1 MNRELSVKK
10 GHEFSY
16 RICYREDFQ
25 DFSAEL
31 QKDQITFYRACIVTD
46 STVGA
51 LYADELAEQLS
62 SCCHKVTVF
71 TFPAGEENKHMET
84 VQEVYEH
91 LIEEGFDRKDMLI
104 ALGGGV
110 TGDLTGFVAATYL
123 RGIRFIQV
131 PTTLLSQVDSSIG
144 GKTGVDFRKYKNMVG
159 AFHQPSLV
167 YMNLSTLRSLNEE
180 QFSCGMAEIIKA
192 GLIADKDFF
201 DWLMENHEKI
211 CQREPDVLAEMIY
224 RSCKVKRD
232 VVEED
237 PKEQG
242 IRAIL
247 NFGHTI
253 GHAVEKLKDFSMLH
267 GQCVAAGYVAAA
279 YLSLQRGLISTE
291 DLFEIEKMNRIYGL
305 PNRVSGLSAR
315 DVLAATKKDKKM
327 SQGSIKFVLLQKMGT
342 AVVDTSLTDEEILS
356 GIAYI
361 LGE

>member
-1 MNRELSVKK
+1 MNRELPVKRE
-10 GHEFSY
+10 HEFSY
-16 RICYREDFQ
+16 RICYREGFQ
-25 DFSAEL
+25 DFAAEL
-31 QKDQITFYRACIVTD
+31 EKDQIHFYRACIVTD

-51 LYADELAEQLS
+51 LYANILAEQLK

-71 TFPAGEENKHMET
+71 TFPAGEENKNIET

-91 LIEEGFDRKDMLI
+91 LIQEGFDRKDMLV

-167 YMNLSTLRSLNEE
+167 YMNLSTLHSLNKE

-192 GLIADKDFF
+192 GLIADKDLF
-201 DWLMENHEKI
+201 DWLMANQKGI
-211 CQREPDVLAEMIY
+211 LQRDPEILAEMIY
-224 RSCKVKRD
+224 RSCKIKGD

-237 PKEQG
+237 PTEKG

-279 YLSLQRGLISTE
+279 YLSLQRDLISTE
-291 DLFEIEKMNRIYGL
+291 DLFEIEKINHMYGL
-305 PNRVSGLSAR
+305 PNRVSGLNAK
-315 DVLAATKKDKKM
+315 DILEATKKDKKM
-327 SQGSIKFVLLQKMGT
+327 SRGSIKFILLQKMGR
-342 AVVDTSLTDEEILS
+342 AIVDTSLTDEEILS
-356 GIAYI
+356 GIQYL

>member
-1 MNRELSVKK
+1 MNRELPVKREN
-10 GHEFSY
+10 EFSY
-16 RICYREDFQ
+16 RICYRENFLDFA
-25 DFSAEL
+25 AEL
-31 QKDQITFYRACIVTD
+31 EKDQIHFYRACIVTD
-46 STVGA
+46 STVGT
-51 LYADELAEQLS
+51 LYADELEEQLKP
-62 SCCHKVTVF
+62 CCHKVTVF
-71 TFPAGEENKHMET
+71 TFPAGEESKHMET
-84 VQEVYEH
+84 VQELYEH
-91 LIEEGFDRKDMLI
+91 LIQEGFDRNDMLI

-110 TGDLTGFVAATYL
+110 VGDLTGFAAATYL

-144 GKTGVDFRKYKNMVG
+144 GKTGVDFRQYKNMIG

-167 YMNLSTLRSLNEE
+167 YMNLSSLHSLNSE

-192 GLIADKDFF
+192 GLIADEDFF
-201 DWLMENHEKI
+201 GWLLANQEGI
-211 CQREPDVLAEMIY
+211 LRRDAQLLAEMIH
-224 RSCKVKRD
+224 RSCKIKRD

-237 PKEQG
+237 PTEKG

-253 GHAVEKLKDFSMLH
+253 GHAVEKLKNFSMLH

-291 DLFEIEKMNRIYGL
+291 DLFAVEKINRIYGL
-305 PNRVSGLSAR
+305 PNRVSGLNA
-315 DVLAATKKDKKM
+315 DDILAATKKDKKM

-342 AVVDTSLTDEEILS
+342 AIVDTSLTDEEILS
-356 GIAYI
+356 GIQYI